1 MQARQRPPE
10 SLGLPHSGRAGP
22 ELGVSAGALQT
33 LISWGTGAGVGR
45 GGRTWGQ
52 EAPALALLDFE
63 LWQKILFEKQSLTD
77 FLLLSLN
84 NAAPDDLS
92 GGLQGPGL
100 CLGGLS
106 WGKRRRCLGQV
117 LKDTKRV
124 QCPGSGPE
132 GASRSRR
139 PSGVSCGRRGAR
151 PGRTGG
157 GACVGAGPAGA
168 GRGRERAPQPRSALL
183 QFSLSAAAPASL
195 QAQTQ
200 LYNVS
205 ARGAAPRVRSR
216 ARGSPREGP
225 RLWPPRGPR
234 PPPGVPPAGGAAQP
248 EAPRGCPTPTLCLA
262 GAQPRPPGG
271 VRRFG

>member
-84 NAAPDDLS
+84 NVAPDDLS

-157 GACVGAGPAGA
+157 GACGG
-168 GRGRERAPQPRSALL
+168 GRGL
-183 QFSLSAAAPASL
+183 
-195 QAQTQ
+195 
-200 LYNVS
+200 
-205 ARGAAPRVRSR
+205 
-216 ARGSPREGP
+216 
-225 RLWPPRGPR
+225 
-234 PPPGVPPAGGAAQP
+234 PGRGGAAS
-248 EAPRGCPTPTLCLA
+248 APRSPALLSCSSA
-262 GAQPRPPGG
+262 
-271 VRRFG
+271 